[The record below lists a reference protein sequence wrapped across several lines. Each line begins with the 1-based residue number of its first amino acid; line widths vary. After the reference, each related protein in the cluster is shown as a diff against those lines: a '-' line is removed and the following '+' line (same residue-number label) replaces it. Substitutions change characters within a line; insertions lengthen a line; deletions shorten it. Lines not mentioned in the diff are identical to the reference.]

1 MIMEEQLE
9 SPGLISKYIIGKD
22 SMIELIKVSQKGL
35 NEIVRFP

>member
-1 MIMEEQLE
+1 MEEQLE